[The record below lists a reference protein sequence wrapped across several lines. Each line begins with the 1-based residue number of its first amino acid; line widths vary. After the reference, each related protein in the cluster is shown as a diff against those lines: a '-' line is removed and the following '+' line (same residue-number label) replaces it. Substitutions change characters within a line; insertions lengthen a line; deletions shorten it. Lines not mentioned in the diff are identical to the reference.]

1 MTRARELGTLRHLV
15 GRFVGALWPGGP
27 SVGEET
33 WALDFLLPGERA
45 LWRRMSGPDRRHAI
59 GVARDALVLL
69 EQGVPA
75 YRCAGQAANVGG
87 RGAVAGGRARGPG
100 DPGGGG
106 AVSPT
111 KGVGGGSNDHVSGS
125 GGMVVE
131 QAGVSARAVVAGALL
146 HDVGKVESGFGTLAR
161 AVVTGLALVV
171 GRERIGGPDEAV
183 ARWPGWRGRVQ
194 RYFHHDRIGGEL
206 LRRAGSDPL
215 TVAWAEQHHLP
226 ADRWTVERRVGEALK
241 AADGD

>member
-1 MTRARELGTLRHLV
+1 MTREHGLGSLRHLM

-27 SVGEET
+27 SVGEEA
-33 WALDFLLPGERA
+33 WALDALLPGEQA
-45 LWRRMSGPDRRHAI
+45 LWRRMSGPDRRHAV
-59 GVARDALVLL
+59 GVARDALILL
-69 EQGVPA
+69 DQGAPA
-75 YRCAGQAANVGG
+75 SRCAGQPTGVGG
-87 RGAVAGGRARGPG
+87 RGAVAGGRAAGSG
-100 DPGGGG
+100 EPGGGSVVG
-106 AVSPT
+106 PT
-111 KGVGGGSNDHVSGS
+111 QGTGRRSDHLGGLGSM
-125 GGMVVE
+125 GGE
-131 QAGVSARAVVAGALL
+131 QTGISARVVAASALL
-146 HDVGKVESGFGTLAR
+146 HDVGKVESELGTLAR

-183 ARWPGWRGRVQ
+183 ARRPGWRGQVQ